1 VKNHVDIYSGED
13 QLTTITLR
21 TPYLLF
27 IGSETEPIYAKTAAG
42 LAKWRPESCM
52 GQLSLPGGT
61 IDLGLAKHSVASAA
75 EAGAKSLVIGTSA
88 VGGAIPEAWMPTL
101 VAALKAGMDVVAGVH
116 TRLNDMPALVAA
128 ANESGAELIDVRVPP
143 QDIPVGTGKKRT
155 GKRLLT
161 VGTDCALGKKYT
173 ALAIADGLKERGV
186 DADFR
191 ASGQTGIMIAGSG
204 IPIDAVVAD
213 FLSGAAEMISPNNHP
228 DHWDIIEG
236 QGSLFHPGY
245 SSVST
250 GLLVGSQPDA
260 FVVCTEA
267 LRTHIKGW
275 PEFELPSIQVVIDR
289 TIEIAKSVNPE
300 IRCVGISVNT
310 STLPDHERAAYL
322 ANLSALYDLPAMDP
336 LVTGLDD
343 VIDNLLGQK

>member
-1 VKNHVDIYSGED
+1 MN
-13 QLTTITLR
+13 TITLR

-27 IGSETEPIYAKTAAG
+27 VGSETEPIYAKTAAG

-52 GQLSLPGGT
+52 GQLSLEGGT
-61 IDLGLAKHSVASAA
+61 INLGLQEHSVGSAVA
-75 EAGAKSLVIGTSA
+75 NGAKSLVIGTSA

-101 VAALKAGMDVVAGVH
+101 IAALKSGMDIVAGVH
-116 TRLNDMPALVAA
+116 TKLNDIPALVSA
-128 ANESGAELIDVRVPP
+128 ANDSGTKLIDVRVPP
-143 QDIPVGTGKKRT
+143 QNIPVGTGKKRT

-173 ALAIADGLKERGV
+173 ALAITNRLQERGIE
-186 DADFR
+186 ADFR

-204 IPIDAVVAD
+204 IPIDAVIAD
-213 FLSGAAEMISPNNHP
+213 FLSGAAELISPDNHP
-228 DHWDIIEG
+228 DHWDIVEG

-245 SSVST
+245 SAVST

-275 PEFELPSIQVVIDR
+275 PDFELPSIQPVINR

-310 STLPDHERAAYL
+310 IMLPDHERAAYL
-322 ANLSALYDLPAMDP
+322 KNLGALYGLPAMDP
-336 LVTGLDD
+336 LVTGLDE
-343 VIDNLLGQK
+343 VIDNLLDQT

>member
-1 VKNHVDIYSGED
+1 MTSIA
-13 QLTTITLR
+13 LR
-21 TPYLLF
+21 APYLLF

-42 LAKWRPESCM
+42 LAKWRPENCM
-52 GQLSLPGGT
+52 GQLSLEGGT
-61 IDLGLAKHSVASAA
+61 IDLGLEKHSVASAA
-75 EAGAKSLVIGTSA
+75 KSGAKSLVIGTSA
-88 VGGAIPEAWMPTL
+88 VGGAIPASWMPIL
-101 VAALKAGMDVVAGVH
+101 IEALKAGIDIVAGVH
-116 TRLNDMPALVAA
+116 TKLSDIPALVTA
-128 ANESGAELIDVRVPP
+128 ANESGTKLIDVRVPP
-143 QDIPVGTGKKRT
+143 KNIPVGTGKKRT

-173 ALAIADGLKERGV
+173 ALAIAKRLQERGV
-186 DADFR
+186 NADFR

-213 FLSGAAEMISPNNHP
+213 FISGAAEMISPDNLP

-245 SSVST
+245 SSVTT

-275 PEFELPSIQVVIDR
+275 PDFELPSIPSVIDR
-289 TIEIAKSVNPE
+289 TIEIARSVNPE

-310 STLPDHERAAYL
+310 SSLPEHDREAYL
-322 ANLSALYDLPAMDP
+322 ENLGTLYALPAMDP
-336 LVTGLDD
+336 LVTGIDE

>member
-1 VKNHVDIYSGED
+1 MIV
-13 QLTTITLR
+13 ITLR

-27 IGSETEPIYAKTAAG
+27 VGSETEPIYAKTAAG

-52 GQLSLPGGT
+52 GQLSLEGGT
-61 IDLGLAKHSVASAA
+61 IDLGLASHSVASAA
-75 EAGAKSLVIGTSA
+75 EVGAQSLVIGTSA

-101 VAALKAGMDVVAGVH
+101 FAALKAGMDIVAGVH
-116 TRLNDMPALVAA
+116 TKLNDIPALVAA
-128 ANESGAELIDVRVPP
+128 ANESGAKLIDVRVPP
-143 QDIPVGTGKKRT
+143 KDIPVGTGKKRT

-173 ALAIADGLKERGV
+173 ALAIANRLQERGV

-213 FLSGAAEMISPNNHP
+213 FLSGAAEMISPDNHAG
-228 DHWDIIEG
+228 HWDIIEG

-275 PEFELPSIQVVIDR
+275 PDFELPSIQEVIDR
-289 TIEIAKSVNPE
+289 TIEIARSVNPD

-310 STLPDHERAAYL
+310 SALPNHERAAYL
-322 ANLSALYDLPAMDP
+322 ANLSALYHLPAMDP
-336 LVTGLDD
+336 LVSGLDELL
-343 VIDNLLGQK
+343 DNLLSQK

>member
-1 VKNHVDIYSGED
+1 
-13 QLTTITLR
+13 
-21 TPYLLF
+21 
-27 IGSETEPIYAKTAAG
+27 
-42 LAKWRPESCM
+42 M
-52 GQLSLPGGT
+52 GQLSLEGGT
-61 IDLGLAKHSVASAA
+61 IDLGLAKHSVTSAA
-75 EAGAKSLVIGTSA
+75 EAGAKSLIIGTSA

-101 VAALKAGMDVVAGVH
+101 VAALQAGMDIVAGVH
-116 TRLNDMPALVAA
+116 TKLNDIPALVSV
-128 ANESGAELIDVRVPP
+128 ANASGAKLVDIRVPP
-143 QDIPVGTGKKRT
+143 KDIPVGTGKKRT

-173 ALAIADGLKERGV
+173 ALAI

-213 FLSGAAEMISPNNHP
+213 FLSGAAEMISPDNRL

-275 PEFELPSIQVVIDR
+275 PDFELPSIPAVIDR
-289 TIEIAKSVNPE
+289 TIEIARSVNPE

-310 STLPDHERAAYL
+310 SAIPDHERAAYL
-322 ANLSALYDLPAMDP
+322 TNLSALYDLPTMDP
-336 LVTGLDD
+336 LITGLDD